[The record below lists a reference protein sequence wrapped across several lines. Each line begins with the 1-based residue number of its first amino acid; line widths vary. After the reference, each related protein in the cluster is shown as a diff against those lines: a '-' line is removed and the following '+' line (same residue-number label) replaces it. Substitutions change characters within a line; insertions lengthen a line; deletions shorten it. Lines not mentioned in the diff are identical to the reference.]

1 MPRGCREPT
10 GFRNSPHSKPEVG
23 GSPSGLRASELAKF
37 QRYCLL
43 SPSMP
48 RAQPLKSQPFP
59 HPHSKQVP
67 SDHMW
72 PTHAL
77 GSKKCPALY
86 ILREALASC
95 SLTQCFLSIHSDWG
109 GEDPAPNAVLRPLTL
124 PPLVTRLPPW
134 GSAGP
139 HYILGHQGWAKQA
152 RRGKERVPR
161 ERGGEQECRSIYIA
175 NPANSWAGP

>member
-77 GSKKCPALY
+77 GSKKGPALY

-95 SLTQCFLSIHSDWG
+95 SLTQCFLSIHSALGRG
-109 GEDPAPNAVLRPLTL
+109 GSLPECCPPAPDPASPGDASSSMGKCWSALHTRPPGLGQASKA
-124 PPLVTRLPPW
+124 RE
-134 GSAGP
+134 GEGP
-139 HYILGHQGWAKQA
+139 T
-152 RRGKERVPR
+152 
-161 ERGGEQECRSIYIA
+161 
-175 NPANSWAGP
+175 